1 MDQHKVDSGDR
12 KVGFRIAVCSAILLA
27 GILAMAALASL
38 KKAPAQAV
46 SQEQAYKVEILRAQ
60 PENVPVVLT
69 GFGEARSIRSVVLS
83 AEVSGTVI
91 AVHPRLNSGE
101 IIPEGDVLF
110 RIDPRDYQSTL
121 AEADAQV
128 AQLEN
133 TAVRLEKEWELEK
146 RRLGALQR
154 TRDLALAEFQR
165 LQRLYDESR
174 VGTRSGVEAAEKAY
188 NQALDQLRLLEL
200 SVAVYPVRLR
210 EARAALDAA
219 RAQRERALTQLARC
233 TVKAPFTG
241 RITAKTVEHG
251 QFLSP
256 GTPAV
261 TLADDSMLEIHV
273 PLDSDDAR
281 RWLLFDPSSG
291 PSELAWFENLRQVPC
306 TVRWSQDP
314 DGHAWQGFLHRVV
327 AFDRTSRTLTVAVR
341 VPADQASRVGR
352 SGLPLVEGMFC
363 AVEIL
368 GRTLEQVVRLP
379 QWAVTYDNK
388 VYLAVER
395 RLKTVPVEVAR
406 LQGEEAFISK
416 GLHPGDVVIVTRLVN
431 PLENMLLD
439 VVETQRQP
447 SKDSTS

>member
-1 MDQHKVDSGDR
+1 
-12 KVGFRIAVCSAILLA
+12 
-27 GILAMAALASL
+27 MAALASL

-91 AVHPRLNSGE
+91 AVHPRLNLGE

-110 RIDPRDYQSTL
+110 QIDPRDSQTAL

-133 TAVRLEKEWELEK
+133 TAARLEKEWDLEK
-146 RRLGALQR
+146 RRLSVLQR

-165 LQRLYDESR
+165 LQRLYDESK

-188 NQALDQLRLLEL
+188 NQALDQLKLLEQ

-219 RAQRERALTQLARC
+219 RAQRERTLTQLARC

-241 RITAKTVEHG
+241 RITAKNVEHG
-251 QFLSP
+251 QFLNP

-261 TLADDSMLEIHV
+261 TLADDSILEIHV

-281 RWLLFDPSSG
+281 RWLLFEPSSG
-291 PSELAWFENLRQVPC
+291 PSELAWFHSLRQVPC

-314 DGHAWQGFLHRVV
+314 EGHAWEAFSIAWWPLTAPAEPLRSPCGFRPMRRPDP
-327 AFDRTSRTLTVAVR
+327 AGRDCPWSRACFAPLTL
-341 VPADQASRVGR
+341 
-352 SGLPLVEGMFC
+352 SGGPWNRWCVCRNG
-363 AVEIL
+363 
-368 GRTLEQVVRLP
+368 RLP
-379 QWAVTYDNK
+379 T
-388 VYLAVER
+388 
-395 RLKTVPVEVAR
+395 T
-406 LQGEEAFISK
+406 
-416 GLHPGDVVIVTRLVN
+416 TRCICLW
-431 PLENMLLD
+431 
-439 VVETQRQP
+439 
-447 SKDSTS
+447 KAA

>member
-1 MDQHKVDSGDR
+1 MEQQKVDSGDR
-12 KVGFRIAVCSAILLA
+12 KVGFRLVVCSAILLA
-27 GILAMAALASL
+27 GLLAMAALASL

-46 SQEQAYKVEILRAQ
+46 FQEQAYKVEILRAQ

-69 GFGEARSIRSVVLS
+69 GFGEARSVRSVALS

-91 AVHPRLNSGE
+91 AVHPRLNLGE

-110 RIDPRDYQSTL
+110 QIDPRDYQSAL
-121 AEADAQV
+121 AEAEAQV

-133 TAVRLEKEWELEK
+133 TAARLEREWDLEK
-146 RRLGALQR
+146 RRLGVLQR

-165 LQRLYDESR
+165 LQRLYDESK

-241 RITAKTVEHG
+241 RVKAKTVEHG

-261 TLADDSMLEIHV
+261 TLADDSLLEIHV

-291 PSELAWFENLRQVPC
+291 PSELAWFDNLRQVPC

-314 DGHAWQGFLHRVV
+314 DGHVWQGFLHRVV

-341 VPADQASRVGR
+341 VPADQASRIGR

-363 AVEIL
+363 SVDIL
-368 GRTLEQVVRLP
+368 GRTLERVVRLP

-416 GLHPGDVVIVTRLVN
+416 GLQSGDVVIVTRLVN

-439 VVETQRQP
+439 LVETQRQP
-447 SKDSTS
+447 SKDATP